1 MAESPPRFADV
12 GNGITLC
19 YETFGD
25 PAAPAMLLIGGMGS
39 QMIDWHPDLCLQLAA
54 RGFHVIRFDNRDS
67 GLSTHIDQPPRAREV
82 LGTISAG
89 GEADVP
95 YHLWDMAADTAG
107 LLDHLDIH
115 QAHVVGMSLGG
126 MVAQELAIR
135 YGDRLATLTSIM
147 SMTGDPDVGLPT
159 PAALEVMMEP
169 PPKTREEGME
179 RGVAHSNIWGS
190 ECADLDHVRELSAA
204 KWDRD
209 NDFNG
214 TARQFVAVV
223 SSGSR
228 SEGLRSVSVPTL
240 AIHGTL
246 DQLIQPDGSERLAEV
261 VPGAELL
268 IVEGMGHD
276 LARELWPTL
285 VEAIT
290 SHALKHSGD
299 GQAEPAGPIGG
310 DE

>member
-1 MAESPPRFADV
+1 M

-25 PAAPAMLLIGGMGS
+25 PADPALLLIGGMGS
-39 QMIDWHPDLCLQLAA
+39 QMIDWPVDLCHQLAA
-54 RGFHVIRFDNRDS
+54 PGFYVIRFDNRDA
-67 GLSTHIDQPPRAREV
+67 GLSTHIDQPSRAREV
-82 LGTISAG
+82 LNTISVG
-89 GEADVP
+89 GDAEVP
-95 YHLWDMAADTAG
+95 YHLWDMAADTVG
-107 LLDHLDIH
+107 LLDHLGVEK
-115 QAHVVGMSLGG
+115 AHVVGMSLGG

-135 YGDRLATLTSIM
+135 HGDRLATLTSIM

-159 PAALEVMMEP
+159 PAALRIMMEP
-169 PPKTREEGME
+169 PPRTREEGME
-179 RGVAHSNIWGS
+179 RGVAHSEVWGS
-190 ECADLDHVRELSAA
+190 ECADPDFVRALSAA

-209 NDFNG
+209 NDFHG

-228 SEGLRSVSVPTL
+228 SEALRSVSVPTL

-246 DQLIQPDGSERLAEV
+246 DQLIQPDGSERLVEM

-268 IVEGMGHD
+268 LVEGMGHD
-276 LARELWPTL
+276 LARDLWPTL

-290 SHALKHSGD
+290 SHVSRHPTASS
-299 GQAEPAGPIGG
+299 AEPAGA